1 MPGGQRQK
9 ITDGVAGQTAID
21 QIPGILSDQAF
32 ISGCAMNPEAG
43 LTGFNGTMYRGE
55 MA

>member
-9 ITDGVAGQTAID
+9 ITDGVAGQTAIS

-32 ISGCAMNPEAG
+32 IGGCAMSPEAG
-43 LTGFNGTMYRGE
+43 LTGFNRTMYRGE

>member
-9 ITDGVAGQTAID
+9 ITDGTVGQTAID
-21 QIPGILSDQAF
+21 QIPGILSEQAF

-43 LTGFNGTMYRGE
+43 LTGFNGAIYRG
-55 MA
+55 